1 MELDWDGAQGRFW
14 VDQQEHQ
21 DAVLAGFVPLLLEA
35 GGVGEG
41 DAVLDVGCGCGA
53 TSRAAAH
60 AVGDG
65 HVLGV
70 DISGPMLTHARS
82 LAAAEGLRNIE
93 FVDADAQTHA
103 FAPGS
108 VDVAISRFGVMFF
121 ADPPAAFANIA
132 AALRP
137 GGRLAFLCW
146 QPAKLNPHI
155 SLPMRAVVTA
165 FPDAMPKGAPQPP
178 FSMADPDEVTA
189 LLTGAGFGDIKCT
202 PVEGLLRVG
211 ADADEVL
218 ARFLTQ
224 PMAKALLSHRDLAQ
238 VDAVVEEIRA
248 QLNRH
253 QRDDGV
259 HLGSAAWSVTARR

>member
-21 DAVLAGFVPLLLEA
+21 DAVLAGYVPLLLEA
-35 GGVGEG
+35 GGIGEG

-70 DISGPMLTHARS
+70 DISGPMLAHARA

-93 FVDADAQTHA
+93 FVDADAQTHV
-103 FAPGS
+103 FAPGCF
-108 VDVAISRFGVMFF
+108 DVAISRFGVMFF
-121 ADPPAAFANIA
+121 ADPAAAFANIA

-146 QPAKLNPHI
+146 QPAKLNEHI

-165 FPDAMPKGAPQPP
+165 FPDAMPKGTPQPP
-178 FSMADPDEVTA
+178 FSMADPDEVTT
-189 LLTGAGFGDIKCT
+189 LLAGAGFADVECA

-211 ADADEVL
+211 ADVDEVL
-218 ARFLTQ
+218 AHFLAQ
-224 PMAKALLSHRDLAQ
+224 PMAKALLSQQDPAK
-238 VDAVVEEIRA
+238 VDAVIADISA
-248 QLNRH
+248 QLHRH
-253 QRDDGV
+253 QRADGIY
-259 HLGSAAWSVTARR
+259 LGSAAWSVTARR